1 MWDQLTVGRR
11 VDSSNMLFR
20 RIAGVSAILA
30 VLVGGL
36 SGVLFLAAGEFRLDW
51 LLEPMRLPGV
61 GSSRAQLLR

>member
-1 MWDQLTVGRR
+1 
-11 VDSSNMLFR
+11 MLFR

-30 VLVGGL
+30 VPVGGL
-36 SGVLFLAAGEFRLDW
+36 SGVLLLAAGEFRLDW